1 MQVKDIM
8 SMSVQTCSPFDS
20 LETVAQRLW
29 EHDIGALPVIGADG
43 RAQAVITDRD
53 VCMAAYTRGKPLAQ
67 IQANEAMS
75 SGLISCRSED
85 EIATAARKMAKH
97 QVRRLP
103 VVDAGGRVVGV
114 LSMNDL
120 ALAAGDPP
128 ARIDG
133 AMATETLRVL
143 TAASRHRDAVPAV
156 TTKTTTQP
164 RIRVQ
169 AAEAAAEI

>member
-29 EHDIGALPVIGADG
+29 EHDIGVLPVIAADG
-43 RAQAVITDRD
+43 RPQAVITDRD
-53 VCMAAYTRGKPLAQ
+53 ICMAAYTRGKSLAQ
-67 IQANEAMS
+67 IQAKDAMS
-75 SGLISCRSED
+75 AAVVTCRSDD

-103 VVDAGGRVVGV
+103 VVDAGGRVVGI

-133 AMATETLRVL
+133 AMATEALRVL
-143 TAASRHRDAVPAV
+143 SAACRHREGVPVVAAKQAPV
-156 TTKTTTQP
+156 
-164 RIRVQ
+164 RARAH